1 MGLIVTPY
9 IENLLVKARWR
20 RQLNLN
26 GYEGRLPVASDRLAE
41 ALRAE
46 LRDILDNGGKPFDIL
61 AAQHLYD
68 FAIAAK
74 DLLVV
79 SAKTVV
85 DVMKVVADVGGAMES
100 LAGPNE
106 APPIEQQAE
115 TFGARMMREILA
127 ILPAI
132 THKSGEDPRA
142 IVAAIAEARDR
153 DMPELAAALERKL
166 LGIPGVTALPAP
178 KITRAEVVEGSFEHG
193 FADGCMQDKFAR
205 HVVNGACAVD
215 EACRTPAYQAGYE
228 AGCAK
233 RASEAAVQTI
243 APPSKL
249 DELMEKL
256 EHVPDA
262 VLPSAEISE
271 ETARALLEGGAS

>member
-1 MGLIVTPY
+1 VGLIVTPH
-9 IENLLVKARWR
+9 IEKLLAKARWR

-26 GYEGRLPVASDRLAE
+26 GYEGRLPVATDRLAE

-46 LRDILDNGGKPFDIL
+46 LRDILDNGGRPFDIL
-61 AAQHLYD
+61 VAQHLYD

-79 SAKTVV
+79 SAKTVA
-85 DVMKVVADVGGAMES
+85 DVVKVVADVGGAMES

-127 ILPAI
+127 ILPMI
-132 THKSGEDPRA
+132 MHKSGGEDPRA
-142 IVAAIAEARDR
+142 IVAAIADARER
-153 DMPELAAALERKL
+153 QMPELAAALERKL
-166 LGIPGVTALPAP
+166 LGIPGVIALPAP
-178 KITRAEVVEGSFEHG
+178 KITRAEVIEGSFEHG

-205 HVVNGACAVD
+205 RVVNGACAVD

-228 AGCAK
+228 AGCAR
-233 RASEAAVQTI
+233 RASEGDVPTI
-243 APPSKL
+243 APSKL

-262 VLPSAEISE
+262 VQASAEISE
-271 ETARALLEGGAS
+271 ETARALLEGDAS